1 MNDYYL
7 WDRSGEPDTEVAQLE
22 ELFKELRVDKGAVTP
37 PPFKLSVV
45 PIRKRFSFPVKIAAG
60 LVFLLLAG
68 AFALKFGGWSLRRNS
83 IVTKAVPSVDES
95 APGLPSSEQ
104 GPQANNAHDP
114 EPISTPIGGF
124 NPKAQKRKL
133 RLRNAKNTFNTQT
146 DKIREGERAKA
157 ELMEAF
163 RIASATLNQVQQKL
177 AVNKEVG
184 PSS

>member
-1 MNDYYL
+1 MNDDYL
-7 WDRSGEPDTEVAQLE
+7 WDRSGEPDGEVAQLE
-22 ELFKELRVDKGAVTP
+22 ELFQELRFDKTVATP

-45 PIRKRFSFPVKIAAG
+45 PIRSRFSFPVKIAAG

-68 AFALKFGGWSLRRNS
+68 AFAFKLGGWSLRRNS
-83 IVTKAVPSVDES
+83 ALTKAVPSADVR
-95 APGLPSSEQ
+95 APGLPVQ
-104 GPQANNAHDP
+104 GPQASIPHDP
-114 EPISTPIGGF
+114 EAISTPLSGF
-124 NPKAQKRKL
+124 QPKAQKRIL
-133 RLRNAKNTFNTQT
+133 LPRRDKNTFNTRT

-177 AVNKEVG
+177 AVNKDVR